1 MSDHEQHP
9 LEEPGRHTPGHPT
22 SADDRGAEQGFDR
35 APDRAPERGPNRNR
49 DGGRRYGPPPAGY
62 VPQSG
67 PEPRHLT
74 DYLLTI
80 YRHRWPALSAL
91 LVVFLGVAVYT
102 FTATPEY
109 EGRAQIQIDPD
120 PNIVAFKA
128 VQDVDKRSNEY
139 YQTQLT
145 VLKSRAL
152 ARRTLDGLNL
162 WSSPD
167 FGSAPQSSGLG
178 AALTRV
184 GGWITG
190 RSEPTPAPTPAEA
203 KADETDA
210 QSRAIDTLLSRLSV
224 EPILDTRLVE
234 VRVWSSN
241 PKTAADVTNALVK
254 TYIEQNVEM
263 GSQTSQDA
271 TDWLSQQLEEQ
282 RQKLAASELA
292 LQRFRE
298 QGNAVSLDDRQNIVV
313 QRLTDLN
320 AAVTRARTDRL
331 QKEALYQQLV
341 RLQGNRT
348 ALETYPAILSNN
360 FVQNLK
366 SQLAELQRQRAQLGE
381 RLGENHP
388 DMIRN
393 ATAISATEDRLR
405 AEIDKTV
412 EAVRNQYL
420 AAQAQERNLVG
431 ELERQKGDSL
441 ALGRSGIEYESLR
454 REAESNRQIY
464 ESLMKRAKETGITR
478 DLKASN
484 IRIVDLAEVPR
495 RPARPNTMLNLVLGL
510 IAGLL
515 SGVGLAAFFEYLDN
529 RIKNPDD
536 IKRHLGL
543 PFLGLVPGISAKDL
557 KGASLL
563 LSEGAPVAFD
573 EAMRAVRTNVLF
585 SSADTGCRTVV
596 VTSSQPGEGKSV
608 VASNLA
614 VSLAQIGKRVLLVD
628 ADMRKP
634 RLQDIFGTKQEPGL
648 SNTIVGT
655 AKPTETIVKSTT
667 GNLWLLPAGLIPPNP
682 AELLGST
689 KFKTLL
695 DTMSE
700 HFDWIVF
707 DSPPVLAVTDASV
720 IAHMLTG
727 VVFVIGSEQTTRQ
740 AAISAVEQLQGTR
753 ATILGSILNR
763 VNISGNSYYYRQYYR
778 RTYSGYH
785 TAGRRA

>member
-1 MSDHEQHP
+1 MSDQEVHP
-9 LEEPGRHTPGHPT
+9 LEEAGNRHAAAQPKP
-22 SADDRGAEQGFDR
+22 ADDRESWDR
-35 APDRAPERGPNRNR
+35 RPGPGSGPGPGPESRHRQHIPQAA
-49 DGGRRYGPPPAGY
+49 YGSPA
-62 VPQSG
+62 G

-80 YRHRWPALSAL
+80 YRHRWPAVSAL
-91 LVVFLGVAVYT
+91 LVVFLAVAVYT

-109 EGRAQIQIDPD
+109 EGRAQLQIDPD
-120 PNIVAFKA
+120 PNILAFKQVA
-128 VQDVDKRSNEY
+128 DLDKRSNEY
-139 YQTQLT
+139 YQTQLN

-152 ARRTLDGLNL
+152 ARRTLDKLNL
-162 WSSPD
+162 WNSPE
-167 FGSAPQSSGLG
+167 FGTGARSSGVGG
-178 AALTRV
+178 ALSQV

-190 RSEPTPAPTPAEA
+190 RPASEPAATPAEA
-203 KADETDA
+203 KADETAA
-210 QSRAIDTLLSRLSV
+210 QSKAIDTLLDRLAV

-241 PKTAADVTNALVK
+241 PKAAADITNALVN
-254 TYIEQNVEM
+254 TYIAQNVEM

-271 TDWLSQQLEEQ
+271 TDWLGQQLEEQ
-282 RQKLAASELA
+282 RKKLAASEQA
-292 LQRFRE
+292 LQLYRE
-298 QGNAVSLDDRQNIVV
+298 QGNAIALDDRQNIVV

-341 RLQGNRT
+341 RLQGNRA

-366 SQLAELQRQRAQLGE
+366 AQIAELQRQRAQLGE

-388 DMIRN
+388 DMIKN
-393 ATAISATEDRLR
+393 ATAISATEERLR

-420 AAQAQERNLVG
+420 AAQAQERNLVA

-464 ESLMKRAKETGITR
+464 ETLMQRAKETGIVG

-495 RPARPNTMLNLVLGL
+495 RPARPNTTLNLLLGL

-543 PFLGLVPGISAKDL
+543 PFLGLVPGVTAKDL
-557 KGASLL
+557 KHASLL
-563 LSEGAPVAFD
+563 LSEAVPVSFG
-573 EAMRAVRTNVLF
+573 EALRAVRTNVLF

-634 RLQDIFGTKQEPGL
+634 RLQDIFGIKQEPGL

-667 GNLWLLPAGLIPPNP
+667 ANLWLLPAGLIPPNP

-695 DTMSE
+695 DAMSE

-763 VNISGNSYYYRQYYR
+763 VNVSGNSYYYRQYYR
-778 RTYSGYH
+778 RAYSGYY